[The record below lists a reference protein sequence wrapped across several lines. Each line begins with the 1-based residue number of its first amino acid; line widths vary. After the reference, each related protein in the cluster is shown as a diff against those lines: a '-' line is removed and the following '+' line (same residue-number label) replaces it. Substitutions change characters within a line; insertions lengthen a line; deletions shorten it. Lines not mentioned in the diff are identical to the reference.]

1 MITFCVKP
9 KVFLFIMQ
17 NLKQK
22 FVGFLFRQLLC
33 IFRIFSLNILNAQ
46 KNVEK

>member
-22 FVGFLFRQLLC
+22 FVGFCLDNYFV
-33 IFRIFSLNILNAQ
+33 FSLNILNAQ
-46 KNVEK
+46 KNLEK

>member
-33 IFRIFSLNILNAQ
+33 IFFKYFKCTKKS
-46 KNVEK
+46 